1 MSAFDPNRT
10 SSKLGLVAFKGRVN
24 LFPLQSKNLR
34 RLAQIRTILYL
45 VMMVVGF
52 VLLGISM
59 LKKH

>member
-1 MSAFDPNRT
+1 MADRRFRRR
-10 SSKLGLVAFKGRVN
+10 GI

-34 RLAQIRTILYL
+34 RLARIRSILYIVML
-45 VMMVVGF
+45 VVVF